1 MKTKV
6 ILILIIALS
15 NSLLFSQEKVA
26 DKYFRDYAYIKAAQ
40 LYENAV
46 KKGNDS
52 EHVLTRLGDC
62 YYNNSN
68 SEKAALWYGKAVEK
82 YKDINPEYIY
92 KYVQTLRSTGDYQ
105 KANQWMVTFKELQGS
120 DKHVEDFEIMNLDKY
135 EELSSTEGVYVDF
148 TPLDNNTEYSEFG
161 GYVHDGKYYFAS
173 TKIAEDAKKSKLY
186 KWNEEP
192 YLDIYVADISEDG
205 VVDIS
210 NAKSISNEINTEF
223 HEATVAITNNGQT
236 IYFTR
241 DNLNK
246 RNKLSYDGEGTSHLK
261 LYSAVR
267 NESGRNWV
275 DVTELPFNDKVYS
288 SGHPA
293 LSVDN
298 KTLYFVSDREGG
310 LGQTDIYSVEI
321 KSDSTYGEPVN
332 LGDKIN
338 SPGREMFPFVAKDST
353 FYFSSD
359 GHINLG
365 LLDVFKSDII
375 KDKEASPENLG
386 APFNSRFDDF
396 AFFIDPEKETGFLSS
411 NRGDGSGSDDIYR
424 FSAYDCKQVIKGIV
438 KDKISL
444 LPLSEATVKLIDET
458 GKVLEQVT
466 SNEVGEYTF
475 NVDCE
480 KKFKLI
486 GSKADYRDDIKEVTT
501 TKVAGQE
508 QVQDLTLTP
517 FIINNEIV
525 INPIFFDFDKSKI
538 RDDAAYELE
547 NIVTIMDNHPKMI
560 IKIEAHT
567 DSRGRDAYNE
577 KLSDRRAKSTRDYII
592 SRGIAAERIESA
604 IGYGEK
610 QLLNECSNGVK
621 CSEAKHQE
629 NRRSKFIITNKY
641 RE

>member
-15 NSLLFSQEKVA
+15 NSLLFSQEKIA

-40 LYENAV
+40 FYENAV

-68 SEKAALWYGKAVEK
+68 SEKAVLWYGKAVEK

-92 KYVQTLRSTGDYQ
+92 KYIQTLRSTGDY
-105 KANQWMVTFKELQGS
+105 KTANQWMVTFKELQGS
-120 DKHVEDFEIMNLDKY
+120 DKYVDDFEIMKLDKY
-135 EELSSTEGVYVDF
+135 EELSSTQGIYVDF
-148 TPLDNNTEYSEFG
+148 TPLENNTEYSEFG

-173 TKIAEDAKKSKLY
+173 TKIAKDAKKTKVY
-186 KWNEEP
+186 KWNEQP
-192 YLDIYVADISEDG
+192 YLNIYVADISEDG
-205 VVDIS
+205 VADIS
-210 NAKSISNEINTEF
+210 NAKSISNQINTEF

-261 LYSAVR
+261 IYSAVR
-267 NESGRNWV
+267 NESGKDWV
-275 DVTELPFNDKVYS
+275 DVTELPFNDKLYS

-321 KSDSTYGEPVN
+321 KSDNTYGEPVN

-365 LLDVFKSDII
+365 LLDVFKSNII
-375 KDKEASPENLG
+375 KDKQAAPENLG

-396 AFFIDPEKETGFLSS
+396 AFFIDSEKETGFISS
-411 NRGDGSGSDDIYR
+411 NRAQGSGSDDIYK
-424 FSAYDCKQVIKGIV
+424 FEVYQCQQIIKRVV
-438 KDKISL
+438 KEKVSLIPISL
-444 LPLSEATVKLIDET
+444 ASVKLLDEK
-458 GKVLEQVT
+458 GKVIQEIT
-466 SNEVGEYTF
+466 SNELGEF
-475 NVDCE
+475 KFDVDCE
-480 KKFKLI
+480 KKYTI
-486 GSKADYRDDIKEVTT
+486 VGSKVDFRDDIKQVSTSNVTG
-501 TKVAGQE
+501 KE
-508 QVQDLTLTP
+508 QIQDLILTP
-517 FIINNEIV
+517 LIIENEIV

-547 NIVTIMDNHPKMI
+547 NIVTIMNNHPKMI

-567 DSRGRDAYNE
+567 DSRGRDKYNE

-592 SRGIAAERIESA
+592 SRGIDPERLESA

-610 QLLNECSNGVK
+610 QLVNECANGVK
-621 CSEAKHQE
+621 CSEDKHQE
-629 NRRSKFIITNKY
+629 NRRSKFIIINKD
-641 RE
+641 

>member
-15 NSLLFSQEKVA
+15 NSLLFSQEKIA

-40 LYENAV
+40 FYENAV

-68 SEKAALWYGKAVEK
+68 SEKAVLWYGKAVEK

-92 KYVQTLRSTGDYQ
+92 KYIQTLRSTGDY
-105 KANQWMVTFKELQGS
+105 KTANQWMVTFKELQGS
-120 DKHVEDFEIMNLDKY
+120 DKYVDDFEIMKLDKY
-135 EELSSTEGVYVDF
+135 EELSSTQGIYVDF
-148 TPLDNNTEYSEFG
+148 TPLENNTEYSEFG

-173 TKIAEDAKKSKLY
+173 TKIAKDAKKTKVY
-186 KWNEEP
+186 KWNEQP
-192 YLDIYVADISEDG
+192 YLNIYVADISEDG
-205 VVDIS
+205 VADIS
-210 NAKSISNEINTEF
+210 NAKSISNQINTEF

-261 LYSAVR
+261 IYSAVR
-267 NESGRNWV
+267 NESGKDWV
-275 DVTELPFNDKVYS
+275 DVTELPFNDKLYS

-321 KSDSTYGEPVN
+321 KSDNTYGEPVN

-365 LLDVFKSDII
+365 LLDVFKSNII
-375 KDKEASPENLG
+375 KDKQAAPENLG

-396 AFFIDPEKETGFLSS
+396 AFFIDSEKETGFISS
-411 NRGDGSGSDDIYR
+411 NRAQGSGSDDIYK
-424 FSAYDCKQVIKGIV
+424 FEVYQCQQIIKGVV
-438 KDKISL
+438 KEKVSLIPISL
-444 LPLSEATVKLIDET
+444 ASVKLLDEK
-458 GKVLEQVT
+458 GKVIQEIT
-466 SNEVGEYTF
+466 SNELGEF
-475 NVDCE
+475 KFDVDCE
-480 KKFKLI
+480 KKYTI
-486 GSKADYRDDIKEVTT
+486 VGSKVDFRDDIKQVSTSNVTG
-501 TKVAGQE
+501 KE
-508 QVQDLTLTP
+508 QIQDLILTP
-517 FIINNEIV
+517 LIIENEIV

-547 NIVTIMDNHPKMI
+547 NIVTIMNNHPKMI

-567 DSRGRDAYNE
+567 DSRGRDKYNE

-592 SRGIAAERIESA
+592 SRGIDPERLESA

-610 QLLNECSNGVK
+610 QLVNECANGVK
-621 CSEAKHQE
+621 CSEDKHQE
-629 NRRSKFIITNKY
+629 NRRSKFIIINKD
-641 RE
+641 